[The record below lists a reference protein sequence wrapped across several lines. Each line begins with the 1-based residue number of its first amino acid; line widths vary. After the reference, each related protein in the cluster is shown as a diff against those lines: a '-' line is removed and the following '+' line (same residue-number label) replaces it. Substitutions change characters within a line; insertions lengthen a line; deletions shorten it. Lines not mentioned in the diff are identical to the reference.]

1 MGVFLSTK
9 RSWAITITII
19 LAAEIFVAD
28 LVLPLGLAVWL
39 PYAGLV
45 LISLWSSYRTHTIY
59 SAIAATALL
68 LLAGFLAPSGSPEI
82 APLHS
87 LFNRALGVLFIWMT
101 AGFCL
106 QRKRVEET
114 EKKTHD
120 ELERLV
126 TERTAELSQSNER
139 LQHEVHQRQLALAEL
154 EQTRQQQLQ
163 LKDQFLSNVSHE
175 LRSPLTAIYQF
186 VTILRDGL
194 AGDINPEQHKHL
206 EIVLRNTNQLR
217 TMIEDLLE
225 VTQVRTGKL
234 SIQARPT
241 SVDELIDET
250 IGSLGA
256 LAAAKGI
263 TLSADAPGYLPLAY
277 ADPQRV
283 RQILRNLIENS
294 MKFTPE
300 NGTITVR
307 AHRADAESDSFVSV
321 SVADTGCG
329 ISPEECDKIF
339 DRLYQAKS
347 TVEASRKG
355 LGLGLYIC
363 KELVSLHGGRI
374 WVEGRPG
381 HGSTFFFTLPIC
393 SLTHL
398 LTPFITTQQPPNSSL
413 TVIAVEVRCIENRPL
428 TEADEAVLLNVRH
441 LLARCLRADL
451 DLLLPRIGHT
461 SWGEIFFMVAR
472 CDQRRAELLAQR
484 IREEL
489 TSCRDLREAGFASTF
504 SFVAV
509 DTDTLGSGAPTEAEH
524 VLSTTVRRI
533 EERLQSVSGRKET

>member
-1 MGVFLSTK
+1 MGASRSTK
-9 RSWAITITII
+9 RSWAVTITII

-45 LISLWSSYRTHTIY
+45 LISLWSSYRAHTIY

-68 LLAGFLAPSGSPEI
+68 LLAGFLSPSGSAEI

-101 AGFCL
+101 AAFCF
-106 QRKRVEET
+106 QRKRVEEA

-120 ELERLV
+120 ELEGLV

-163 LKDQFLSNVSHE
+163 LKDQFLSNISHE
-175 LRSPLTAIYQF
+175 LRSPLTAIHQF

-194 AGDINPEQHKHL
+194 AGDVSSEQCKYL

-241 SVDELIDET
+241 SVAELIDET
-250 IGSLGA
+250 ISSFSA
-256 LAAAKGI
+256 LTAAKGI
-263 TLSADAPGYLPLAY
+263 ILSADVSDHLPLVY

-283 RQILRNLIENS
+283 RQILRNLIENGI
-294 MKFTPE
+294 KFTPE

-307 AHRADAESDSFVSV
+307 ACRSDAESDSFVSV
-321 SVADTGCG
+321 SVTDTGCG
-329 ISPEECDKIF
+329 ISPEECEKIF

-347 TVEASRKG
+347 TIDASRKG

-363 KELVSLHGGRI
+363 MELVSLHGGRI
-374 WVEGRPG
+374 WVESQLG

-393 SLTHL
+393 SLANL
-398 LTPFITTQQPPNSSL
+398 LAPLITAQQPPNDSL
-413 TVIAVEVRCIENRPL
+413 TVIAVDVCSMEKRPL
-428 TEADEAVLLNVRH
+428 TEADEQVLLNVRH
-441 LLARCLRADL
+441 VLTRCLRADL
-451 DLLLPRIGHT
+451 DVLLPQIGHT
-461 SWGEIFFMVAR
+461 QWGEIFFVVAR
-472 CDQRRAELLAQR
+472 CDQHRADVLVRRIQ
-484 IREEL
+484 EEL
-489 TSCRDLREAGFASTF
+489 THCPDFHETGLTSTV
-504 SFVAV
+504 SFVAA
-509 DTDTLGSGAPTEAEH
+509 DTDALSSNEPVEH
-524 VLSTTVRRI
+524 VLSTTVRSI
-533 EERLQSVSGRKET
+533 EERLKSVSGGKEA

>member
-1 MGVFLSTK
+1 MGVFLGTK
-9 RSWAITITII
+9 RSWAITITVI

-45 LISLWSSYRTHTIY
+45 LISLWGSHRRHTIY

-68 LLAGFLAPSGSPEI
+68 LLAGLLAPSGSAEI
-82 APLHS
+82 APLQS

-101 AGFCL
+101 AGFCF

-114 EKKTHD
+114 EKQTHD

-126 TERTAELSQSNER
+126 TERTAELSQSNEQ
-139 LQHEVHQRQLALAEL
+139 LQHEVQQRQLALAEL

-175 LRSPLTAIYQF
+175 LRSPLTGIYQF

-194 AGDINPEQHKHL
+194 AGDINPEQRKHL
-206 EIVLRNTNQLR
+206 EIVLRNTKQLR

-225 VTQVRTGKL
+225 VTQARTGKL
-234 SIQARPT
+234 SIQPRPM
-241 SVDELIDET
+241 SVAELIDET
-250 IGSLGA
+250 INSLSV

-263 TLSADAPGYLPLAY
+263 ALSADAPSHLPLAY

-294 MKFTPE
+294 IKFTPE

-307 AHRADAESDSFVSV
+307 TAKADTEPDSFVSI
-321 SVADTGCG
+321 SVTDTGCG

-339 DRLYQAKS
+339 NRLYQAKG
-347 TVEASRKG
+347 TIEASRKG
-355 LGLGLYIC
+355 LGLGLYLC
-363 KELVSLHGGRI
+363 RELVSLHGGRV
-374 WVEGRPG
+374 WVESQLG

-393 SLTHL
+393 SLANL
-398 LTPFITTQQPPNSSL
+398 LAPLITTQQLRNGPL
-413 TVIAVEVRCIENRPL
+413 TVLAIEVCSIGKRPL
-428 TEADEAVLLNVRH
+428 AEADEAVLLNVRH
-441 LLARCLRADL
+441 LLTRCLRADL
-451 DLLLPRIGHT
+451 DVLLPRIGHT
-461 SWGEIFFMVAR
+461 SWGEIFFVVAR
-472 CDQRRAELLAQR
+472 CDQRRTDLLVRR
-484 IREEL
+484 IQEEL
-489 TSCRDLREAGFASTF
+489 TLCRDFYETGLTSTF
-504 SFVAV
+504 SCVPV
-509 DTDTLGSGAPTEAEH
+509 GTDTLGSSAPAEH
-524 VLSTTVRRI
+524 VLSTAMRSI
-533 EERLQSVSGRKET
+533 KERLKSVSGGKEA